1 MKRFALTSLSLAL
14 LGAAGAAQAQT
25 SVTLYGVIDTGLA
38 YVSHANAAGDHLFG
52 MVNGTLSG
60 PRWGLK
66 GQEDLGGG
74 LKALFQLESGF
85 DPGTGRLNQ
94 GGREFGR
101 QAFVGLSGNQWGTVT
116 LGRQYDPSVDMVQ
129 GLTADNYWGAAFATP
144 GDVDNYDNSL
154 RVSNAVKYVSPVF
167 SGFQFEGIYGFS
179 NLAGTTGQGQTWGGA
194 VTYNNGPLGVAGS
207 YLYVNNPSAGR
218 TPLTGTNTGWNSP
231 SSDSLFNTVINSG
244 YSTAHAIGIARG
256 AGQYVFGPFTVGA
269 SYSFAQYKNDGNS
282 LFQEQEKF
290 NVGNGYVNFQLTPA
304 TLLGLGYTY
313 THASGDTSANYHQVS
328 LGADYALSKR
338 TDVYAVG
345 AYQHASGTQRVTN
358 ADGTTSRVDATASI
372 SDFGFD
378 SGRSHQELVLIG
390 LRHKF

>member
-1 MKRFALTSLSLAL
+1 M
-14 LGAAGAAQAQT
+14 
-25 SVTLYGVIDTGLA
+25 IN
-38 YVSHANAAGDHLFG
+38 NA
-52 MVNGTLSG
+52 
-60 PRWGLK
+60 
-66 GQEDLGGG
+66 
-74 LKALFQLESGF
+74 
-85 DPGTGRLNQ
+85 
-94 GGREFGR
+94 
-101 QAFVGLSGNQWGTVT
+101 
-116 LGRQYDPSVDMVQ
+116 
-129 GLTADNYWGAAFATP
+129 
-144 GDVDNYDNSL
+144 
-154 RVSNAVKYVSPVF
+154 
-167 SGFQFEGIYGFS
+167 
-179 NLAGTTGQGQTWGGA
+179 
-194 VTYNNGPLGVAGS
+194 
-207 YLYVNNPSAGR
+207 
-218 TPLTGTNTGWNSP
+218 
-231 SSDSLFNTVINSG
+231 

-345 AYQHASGTQRVTN
+345 AYQHASGTQRVAN
-358 ADGTTSRVDATASI
+358 GDGTTSRVDATASI

>member
-1 MKRFALTSLSLAL
+1 MKRIALTSLSLAL
-14 LGAAGAAQAQT
+14 LGAAGAAQAQS

-38 YVSHANAAGDHLFG
+38 YVSHANENGDHLFG

-74 LKALFQLESGF
+74 LKAIFQLESGF
-85 DPGTGRLNQ
+85 DPGTGQSNQ
-94 GGREFGR
+94 GGRLFGR

-129 GLTADNYWGAAFATP
+129 GLTGDNYWGAAFATP

-154 RVSNAVKYVSPVF
+154 RVNNAVKYVSPVF
-167 SGFQFEGIYGFS
+167 GGFQFEGIYGFS

-194 VTYNNGPLGVAGS
+194 ATYGNGPFSIAAS
-207 YLYVNNPSAGR
+207 YLYVNNPSANR
-218 TPLTGTNTGWNSP
+218 AAGWNSP
-231 SSDSLFNTVINSG
+231 SSDSLFNTVINAG
-244 YSTAHAIGIARG
+244 YDTAHAIGIARG

-282 LFQEQEKF
+282 TFTEQEKF
-290 NVGNGYVNFQLTPA
+290 NVANGYVNFQLTPA

-328 LGADYALSKR
+328 IGAD
-338 TDVYAVG
+338 
-345 AYQHASGTQRVTN
+345 QHASGTQRN
-358 ADGTTSRVDATASI
+358 ADGTTQEAQASI
-372 SDFGFD
+372 SDFGFA

>member
-1 MKRFALTSLSLAL
+1 MKRFALTSVSLAL

-74 LKALFQLESGF
+74 LKAVFQLENGF

-116 LGRQYDPSVDMVQ
+116 FGRQYDPSVDMVQ

-154 RVSNAVKYVSPVF
+154 RVSNAVKYVSPVY

-179 NLAGTTGQGQTWGGA
+179 NLAGATGQGQTWGGA
-194 VTYNNGPLGVAGS
+194 VTYANGPFSLAGS
-207 YLYVNNPSAGR
+207 YLYVNNPSANR
-218 TPLTGTNTGWNSP
+218 ATGWNSP
-231 SSDSLFNTVINSG
+231 SSDSLFNTIINSG
-244 YSTAHAIGIARG
+244 YSTAHAVGIARG

-269 SYSFAQYKNDGNS
+269 SYSFAQYKNDGSS
-282 LFQEQEKF
+282 LFPEQEKF

-328 LGADYALSKR
+328 LGADYSLSKR

-345 AYQHASGTQRVTN
+345 AYQHASGTQRVN
-358 ADGTTSRVDATASI
+358 NGNGTTSTVDATASVT
-372 SDFGFD
+372 DYGFD